1 MSIVINGSGT
11 ISGISVGGLPDSIV
25 DAGTLAT
32 NSVTN
37 AKITDGS
44 VDAAA
49 LATNSVTAEKL
60 EVSAIT
66 HSDLPSGSVLQVVH
80 GNTNSNFS
88 IGGATYADTGLSAAI
103 TPKFSNS
110 KIYIQIGQ
118 PGWIS
123 VDTTAARHVNF
134 NICRGST
141 VLIEGK
147 VVYKAASGYD
157 TPFSNNLNWLD
168 SPNTTSATT
177 YKTQMKINNSAAD
190 AYAQQDSDSYS
201 TITLME
207 IAG

>member
-1 MSIVINGSGT
+1 MPT
-11 ISGISVGGLPDSIV
+11 EISGSTGV
-25 DAGTLAT
+25 D
-32 NSVTN
+32 
-37 AKITDGS
+37 KIQS
-44 VDAAA
+44 DAIEHA
-49 LATNSVTAEKL
+49 
-60 EVSAIT
+60 
-66 HSDLPSGSVLQVVH
+66 DLPSGSVLQVVH
-80 GNTNSNFS
+80 SNTNSNFAV
-88 IGGATYADTGLSAAI
+88 GGPSYTDTGLSATI
-103 TPKFSNS
+103 TPKFATS
-110 KIYIQIGQ
+110 KIYIQVGQ

-123 VDTTAARHVNF
+123 VDTTSARHVNF

-141 VLIEGK
+141 QLIQGK

-177 YKTQMKINNSAAD
+177 YKTQMKINNSSAD